1 MAINSSKEQGQV
13 QLSKL
18 IFTHNWEDPA
28 IDEKALAIKKGDVVF
43 TVTSGGCNTLCFL
56 RLNPSEIYCVDINAA
71 QNHLMELKKAAFE
84 ELDHST
90 MACFFGLKK
99 IGIRNAIFRSLK
111 KNLSSEAIDFWELN
125 NRIIEK
131 GIIMN
136 GRYERF
142 IKVAGVFIR
151 FLQGRK
157 KVNEL
162 FKLQSVEEQKAFYDE
177 KWDNKR
183 WRWIFN
189 IAFNKKR
196 LAKKGLVS
204 NYFHFDDG
212 SSSFS
217 ESFYKRASHMMKN
230 IPIKS
235 NYFAALYYLG
245 HYLDDQAIPEYLKP
259 ENFGLIKQNIHKVTP
274 VTADCKYWLEKQPDN
289 MFDAFALSNICEL
302 MDENDTLKLFKEV
315 LRTAKQGARIIFR
328 NLMIP
333 REVPESLRTQIVKNE
348 ELSIALQKSD
358 RSFVYGK
365 VAAYSIC
372 K

>member
-1 MAINSSKEQGQV
+1 MGSDSSTAQGQV

-28 IDEKALAIKKGDVVF
+28 IDEKALNFKKGNVVF
-43 TVTSGGCNTLCFL
+43 AITSGGCNTLGFL
-56 RLNPSEIYCVDINAA
+56 RFDPSKIYCLDINAA
-71 QNHLMELKKAAFE
+71 QNHLMELKKAAFK
-84 ELDHST
+84 ELDYST
-90 MACFFGLKK
+90 MAGFFGLKK
-99 IGIRNAIFRSLK
+99 IANRHSIFMSLK
-111 KNLSSEAIDFWELN
+111 NNLSADALNFWNSN
-125 NRIIEK
+125 NRIIER
-131 GIIMN
+131 GVIMN
-136 GRYERF
+136 GRYEKF
-142 IKVAGVFIR
+142 IKVAGAFIR
-151 FLQGRK
+151 MLQGRK
-157 KVNEL
+157 KVNDL
-162 FKLQSVEEQKAFYDE
+162 FKLQSVEEQVKFFNE

-217 ESFYKRASHMMKN
+217 ESFYKRASHMMKD
-230 IPIKS
+230 IPLKS
-235 NYFAALYYLG
+235 NYFTALYYLG

-259 ENFGLIKQNIHKVTP
+259 ENFELIKKNIEKVTP
-274 VTADCKYWLEKQPDN
+274 VTADCKYWLEQQPDN
-289 MFDAFALSNICEL
+289 TFDAFALSNICEL
-302 MDENDTLKLFKEV
+302 MDENDTYKLFDEV
-315 LRTAKQGARIIFR
+315 LRTGKPGAKIIFR

-333 REVPESLRTQIVKNE
+333 REVPEILRAKIVKSE
-348 ELSIALQKSD
+348 ELSIELQKSD